1 MLDNETMTLLTKLKV
16 AAKKCGTNVD
26 LIKMSGDREYAAT
39 MLNELSNTEDADLVL
54 IVVNLMNKFGM
65 ISAPRKD
72 KKTEESIEERY
83 IGRLR

>member
-16 AAKKCGTNVD
+16 AAKKSGTNVD
-26 LIKMSGDREYAAT
+26 LIKMSSDKEYAAT
-39 MLNELSNTEDADLVL
+39 ILNELSNTEDADLVL

-65 ISAPRKD
+65 ISAPKGD
-72 KKTEESIEERY
+72 KKAEGPAEERY